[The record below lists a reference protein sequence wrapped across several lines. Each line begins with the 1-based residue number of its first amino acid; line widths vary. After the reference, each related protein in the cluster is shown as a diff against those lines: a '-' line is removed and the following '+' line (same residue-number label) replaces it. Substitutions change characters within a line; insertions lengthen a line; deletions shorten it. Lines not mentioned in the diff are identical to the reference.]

1 MPCAFNNSPIQD
13 YVNPDGHIPPTYE
26 MIPVFK
32 PLTMKYY
39 YLIHKKFMS
48 NQFYLHYY
56 YEIVYIVFSYLLH
69 MCIFRSILNI
79 VYLLSSFRIV
89 KSYWLIVLCI
99 YISY

>member
-1 MPCAFNNSPIQD
+1 MANNYKRWLCEESLKSPSSRPILI
-13 YVNPDGHIPPTYE
+13 YFEFRGKPP
-26 MIPVFK
+26 
-32 PLTMKYY
+32 
-39 YLIHKKFMS
+39 LITVEWI
-48 NQFYLHYY
+48 Y

-69 MCIFRSILNI
+69 TCIFRSILNI